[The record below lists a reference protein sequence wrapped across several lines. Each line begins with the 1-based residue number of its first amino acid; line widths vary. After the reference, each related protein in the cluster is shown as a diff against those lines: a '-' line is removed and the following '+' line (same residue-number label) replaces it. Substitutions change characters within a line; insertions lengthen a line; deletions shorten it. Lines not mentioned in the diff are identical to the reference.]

1 MGSYIMLVINPD
13 AYSRYLLGKGTDPA
27 YMQAMLA
34 RFQTWMIPGM
44 AVGTLMRS
52 SREVLNHC
60 PGRPDS
66 SPPVPVPI
74 CFSLLNTPMKPC
86 LRFSGYL
93 HRGGRFSMVTAGKSL
108 LTRISMG
115 WLYGLNIYPD
125 TVMSAMMKQAG
136 FKISA

>member
-13 AYSRYLLGKGTDPA
+13 AYSRSLLGKGTDPA

-34 RFQTWMIPGM
+34 RFQIWMIPGM

-93 HRGGRFSMVTAGKSL
+93 HRGGAVFHGHSGKKPFNPDLHGLAVRSEH
-108 LTRISMG
+108 IPG
-115 WLYGLNIYPD
+115 YGHVRHDETGRL
-125 TVMSAMMKQAG
+125 
-136 FKISA
+136 